1 MVIKLTKNGNISN
14 NVKDRKPLSHSVLQG
29 LLDDILQISIEK
41 ALILTMFFF
50 KYFYILAFKTT
61 LLMIFSK

>member
-29 LLDDILQISIEK
+29 LLDDILQISIVMIYNPD
-41 ALILTMFFF
+41 L
-50 KYFYILAFKTT
+50 KTYSIGGVRECD
-61 LLMIFSK
+61 LC